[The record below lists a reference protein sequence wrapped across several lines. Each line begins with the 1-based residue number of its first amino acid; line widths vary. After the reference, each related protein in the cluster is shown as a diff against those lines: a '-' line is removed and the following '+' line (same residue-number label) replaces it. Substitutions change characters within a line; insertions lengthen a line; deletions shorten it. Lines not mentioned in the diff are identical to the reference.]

1 VSTDSEI
8 IRRSRDTPAAF
19 AELYDRHAAVIHR
32 YASRRIG
39 EAADD
44 IMSETFLIAFE
55 RRAAFDERLTDA
67 RPWLYG
73 IATTLLKR
81 HRRQEARAW
90 RGLVAG
96 GAAQQADAIQDAIGG
111 HDDRLDAELGI
122 RRLAVAIRRMPAR
135 DRDALLL
142 YAWGDLDYEGV
153 ARALDVPVGTVRS
166 RLNRARRQLRQ
177 ASGREASAQE
187 VDHGRDSGRTDTAAQ
202 GA

>member
-1 VSTDSEI
+1 MSIDSEI
-8 IRRSRDTPAAF
+8 IRRSQETPAAF
-19 AELYDRHAAVIHR
+19 AELYDRHAAAIHR

-39 EAADD
+39 QAADD
-44 IMSETFLIAFE
+44 IMSETFLVAFQ
-55 RRAAFDERLTDA
+55 RRESFDGSADDA
-67 RPWLYG
+67 RPWLFG
-73 IATTLLKR
+73 IATVLLNK

-90 RGLVAG
+90 LGIVADGLAAV
-96 GAAQQADAIQDAIGG
+96 GAASDDERV
-111 HDDRLDAELGI
+111 DDRVDADREI
-122 RRLAVAIRRMPAR
+122 RALAAAIHRMPAR

-177 ASGREASAQE
+177 ASGRNAPAEE
-187 VDHGRDSGRTDTAAQ
+187 VEHGRTDTAPQ

>member
-1 VSTDSEI
+1 MSTDSEI
-8 IRRSRDTPAAF
+8 IRRSQETPAAF
-19 AELYDRHAAVIHR
+19 AELYDRHAIAINR

-39 EAADD
+39 AAADD
-44 IMSETFLIAFE
+44 VMSETFLVAFE
-55 RRAAFDERLTDA
+55 RRAAFDLASEDA

-73 IATTLLKR
+73 IATTLLKK

-96 GAAQQADAIQDAIGG
+96 GAAERVVEADSP
-111 HDDRLDAELGI
+111 DDRLDAELGI
-122 RRLAVAIRRMPAR
+122 RRLAAAIRRMPAR

-142 YAWGDLDYEGV
+142 YAWGDLGYEGV
-153 ARALDVPVGTVRS
+153 AQALDVPIGTVRS

-177 ASGREASAQE
+177 ASGRDASAEE
-187 VDHGRDSGRTDTAAQ
+187 VDHGRESGRADTAPQ

>member
-8 IRRSRDTPAAF
+8 IRRSRASPAAF

-44 IMSETFLIAFE
+44 IMSETFLVAFE
-55 RRAAFDERLTDA
+55 KRESFDDSVDDA
-67 RPWLYG
+67 RPWLFG
-73 IATTLLKR
+73 IATVLLSK

-90 RGLVAG
+90 RGLVADGLAAARTTG
-96 GAAQQADAIQDAIGG
+96 GTDRP
-111 HDDRLDAELGI
+111 DDRLDADREV
-122 RRLAVAIRRMPAR
+122 RKLAAAIHRMPAR

-177 ASGREASAQE
+177 ASGRDASAEE
-187 VDHGRDSGRTDTAAQ
+187 VEHGRESGRADAAPQ
-202 GA
+202 SA

>member
-19 AELYDRHAAVIHR
+19 AELYDRHAAIIHR

-44 IMSETFLIAFE
+44 IMSETFLVAFE
-55 RRAAFDERLTDA
+55 RRAAFDENVMDA
-67 RPWLYG
+67 RPWLYA
-73 IATTLLKR
+73 IATTLLKK

-96 GAAQQADAIQDAIGG
+96 GAAEQADADQDAVNG
-111 HDDRLDAELGI
+111 HDDRLDAAIGI
-122 RRLAVAIRRMPAR
+122 RRLATAIRRMPAR

-177 ASGREASAQE
+177 ESGRNAPAQE
-187 VDHGRDSGRTDTAAQ
+187 VEHGHESGRTDTAAQ

>member
-1 VSTDSEI
+1 MSTDSEI

-19 AELYDRHAAVIHR
+19 AELYDRHAVAIHR
-32 YASRRIG
+32 YASRRLAV
-39 EAADD
+39 AADD
-44 IMSETFLIAFE
+44 IMSETFLVAFE
-55 RRAAFDERLTDA
+55 RRDAFDEGVTDA

-73 IATTLLKR
+73 IATTLLKK

-90 RGLVAG
+90 RGLMAG
-96 GAAQQADAIQDAIGG
+96 GAAEQVVAIDGP
-111 HDDRLDAELGI
+111 DDRLDAELGI
-122 RRLAVAIRRMPAR
+122 RRLASALRRMPAR

-153 ARALDVPVGTVRS
+153 ARALDVPIGTVRS

-177 ASGREASAQE
+177 ASGRDASAKE
-187 VDHGRDSGRTDTAAQ
+187 VEHGRESGRTDSAPQ